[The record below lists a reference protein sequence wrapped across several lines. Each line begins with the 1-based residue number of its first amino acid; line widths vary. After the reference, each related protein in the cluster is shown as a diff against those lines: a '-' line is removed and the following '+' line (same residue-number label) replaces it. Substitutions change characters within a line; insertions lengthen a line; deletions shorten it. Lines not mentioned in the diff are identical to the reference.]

1 MPFLSLNKKTFG
13 TLGFSPRKVW
23 IFPEVISMILLCRYF
38 EAVFWILSMVMSS
51 WNYMKKYGNLSGGN
65 WNGRI
70 NLESGEVLNALV
82 AADLG
87 ILIAVDGS
95 DPEHSII
102 LVGPFIEFL
111 DKARTESVYANI
123 IWYLMLC
130 RSERWRHSSY
140 FVGSFILGPW
150 SSSLSVVIHNFSYGR
165 KWLWIGMS
173 RRPRQ
178 LVKGVEPYCR
188 SSTC

>member
-23 IFPEVISMILLCRYF
+23 ILAEVISMILLCRYL
-38 EAVFWILSMVMSS
+38 EAVFWILSIVMSS
-51 WNYMKKYGNLSGGN
+51 WNYIKTYRNLSGGN
-65 WNGRI
+65 WDGRI
-70 NLESGEVLNALV
+70 NLESGEVLNALI

-87 ILIAVDGS
+87 ILITVDGS
-95 DPEHSII
+95 DPEDSII
-102 LVGPFIEFL
+102 LVGPFVEFL
-111 DKARTESVYANI
+111 DEAGTESVYGKI
-123 IWYLMLC
+123 IWYLMIC
-130 RSERWRHSSY
+130 RSEQWRHSSC

-150 SSSLSVVIHNFSYGR
+150 SSSLSVEIRNFSYGR

-178 LVKGVEPYCR
+178 LGEGVEPYCR